1 MVYFNIVH
9 EFTRK
14 FFMPDL
20 EKCKR
25 VHIADHELVVICQH
39 YTARNQLACW
49 MTVLR
54 LKLANGQSSLD
65 AISTNSPQQAEYN
78 GCLQWLQSAMK
89 TVSML
94 QGLTVQYSY
103 SV

>member
-1 MVYFNIVH
+1 
-9 EFTRK
+9 
-14 FFMPDL
+14 MPDL

-94 QGLTVQYSY
+94 QGLTVQNSY

>member
-1 MVYFNIVH
+1 MVSFKIDH
-9 EFTRK
+9 EIPNN

>member
-1 MVYFNIVH
+1 
-9 EFTRK
+9 
-14 FFMPDL
+14 MPDL

-65 AISTNSPQQAEYN
+65 AISTNSPHKAVYDH
-78 GCLQWLQSAMK
+78 GWIQWLQSAMK

-94 QGLTVQYSY
+94 QGLTVQNSY